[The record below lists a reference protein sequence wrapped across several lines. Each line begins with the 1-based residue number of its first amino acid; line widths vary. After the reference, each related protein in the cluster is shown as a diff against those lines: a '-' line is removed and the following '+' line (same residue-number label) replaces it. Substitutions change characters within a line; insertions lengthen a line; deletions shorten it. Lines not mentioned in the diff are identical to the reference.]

1 MHTAIHH
8 EVTLVQL
15 SFDIYMIEARPA
27 NLIGRAP
34 RISVR
39 TIVER
44 TIKSVLRFLAPF
56 AFITSR
62 IPSFTS

>member
-1 MHTAIHH
+1 MSTAIHH

-27 NLIGRAP
+27 NLIGQATT
-34 RISVR
+34 IVR

>member
-27 NLIGRAP
+27 NLIGHAP
-34 RISVR
+34 RSADDR
-39 TIVER
+39 G
-44 TIKSVLRFLAPF
+44 ADD
-56 AFITSR
+56 
-62 IPSFTS
+62 